1 MTRPAGFSA
10 LTGANGL
17 SRYSNH
23 LGNNKPA
30 VAKKLVIKNFK
41 EKPKLPDNYQEVTWK
56 KLEEAVAAIHNSTA
70 IQYSLE
76 ELYQA
81 VENMCSH
88 KMSITLYENLKT
100 QCEAHVKT
108 KLARFTGDMT
118 ESVLFLKDIDQCWQS
133 HCRQMIMIR
142 SIFLFLDRTYV
153 LQVRSRGS
161 RLSIE
166 LKLVGNGTQRI

>member
-1 MTRPAGFSA
+1 MGEQMTRPAGFSA
-10 LTGANGL
+10 LTGANDL

-161 RLSIE
+161 
-166 LKLVGNGTQRI
+166 